1 MICDKFD
8 SLTHKEKID
17 FIGKLVHSV
26 QSDGHL
32 FIIGQ
37 AVIRQAEERG
47 ILDDVIINPEAQP
60 MPRIVEGL

>member
-26 QSDGHL
+26 QSDGQL

-47 ILDDVIINPEAQP
+47 ILDDVIINPETQP